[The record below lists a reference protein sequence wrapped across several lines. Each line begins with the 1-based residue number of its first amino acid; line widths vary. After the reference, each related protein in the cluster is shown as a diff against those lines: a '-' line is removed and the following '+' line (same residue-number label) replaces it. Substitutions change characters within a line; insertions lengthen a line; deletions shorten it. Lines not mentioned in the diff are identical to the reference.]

1 LLLPGRER
9 LSRRGVSWTLV
20 CGGFGTPR
28 SRSAG
33 RWVAQG
39 IELRRYGLA
48 FKIWLRI
55 LLCGV
60 VAGFV
65 WYLLSS
71 LLLALFAR
79 PFLDW
84 AQAVGTGSDWSGAA
98 WFIID
103 LAMGIWVA
111 WLYATLV
118 PRFGSRPR
126 TALIAGLAWW
136 VLKSLQSAKW
146 AGLGFIPG
154 TIVLAP
160 FVVSL
165 AASLAAAAAA
175 AWLYDGMGRRRP
187 ATPHLPG

>member
-1 LLLPGRER
+1 M
-9 LSRRGVSWTLV
+9 
-20 CGGFGTPR
+20 
-28 SRSAG
+28 
-33 RWVAQG
+33 
-39 IELRRYGLA
+39 A
-48 FKIWLRI
+48 FKTWVRI

-71 LLLALFAR
+71 LLLALLAR
-79 PFLDW
+79 SFLEW
-84 AQAVGTGSDWSGAA
+84 AQAGGPGRRWSGAA

-111 WLYATLV
+111 WLYAVLV
-118 PRFGSRPR
+118 PRFGARPR

-136 VLKSLQSAKW
+136 ILKSLQSAKW
-146 AGLGFIPG
+146 VGLGFIPG
-154 TIVLAP
+154 AIVFPPL
-160 FVVSL
+160 VVSL

-187 ATPHLPG
+187 ATA